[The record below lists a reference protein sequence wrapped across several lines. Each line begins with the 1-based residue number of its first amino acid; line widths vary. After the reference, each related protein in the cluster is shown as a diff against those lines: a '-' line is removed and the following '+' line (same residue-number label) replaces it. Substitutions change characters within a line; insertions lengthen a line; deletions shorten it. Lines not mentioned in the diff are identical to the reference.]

1 MIERV
6 LLRIVETIK
15 DFRNILFGHK
25 IVVFMNHNNLTY
37 ETIESDSQR
46 VQRWKILI
54 QEFGVILLYIK
65 GEANIVSNDFIRLT
79 MEHHAHKL
87 ENTTLEQDT
96 CELLCLDL
104 LFVSDNAD
112 CFFLNIE

>member
-25 IVVFMNHNNLTY
+25 IVVFMDHNNLTY

-46 VQRWKILI
+46 VQP
-54 QEFGVILLYIK
+54 
-65 GEANIVSNDFIRLT
+65 
-79 MEHHAHKL
+79 
-87 ENTTLEQDT
+87 
-96 CELLCLDL
+96 
-104 LFVSDNAD
+104 
-112 CFFLNIE
+112 